1 MSQNSPDFNSPYFN
15 SPHVRP
21 LALPTMCTQHAR
33 IRSTLAAGLS
43 LPFVRDGSAG
53 WLHLQLAHDHE
64 RIEETSVA
72 QTSDWRSDIGNFSLA
87 DPFPVLSLL
96 SDCPLLPLTE
106 NDDAAQAWYWTLYNQ
121 SLNPVLRSLVGEI
134 YPTGATSEARDSTQQ
149 HGTQQYNTQ
158 QCSTRQHSTKQCS
171 NGAALCAWFSVNWNG
186 IVVRSRMQ
194 AADAVWLT
202 LFSRVDWHRQRHALP
217 AGMTIAIPL
226 TLADVVLPFTALHQ
240 FQTGD
245 IVLPNRPWF
254 TPSGEGTLSS
264 GTLRL
269 HGTLQ
274 LAEHAPYTFTVTD
287 METVSMP
294 SSAIDTMLTAPHSES
309 SALAFTPGSDNVT
322 ENLPPLPIT
331 LQLRCG
337 SLTMTLAELQHLAS
351 GSVLT
356 LRDVVPGQAW
366 LYHGGIALASGD
378 LVDVEGRL
386 GLQITQRFSAPT
398 HKLPTQDEEHAAA
411 QELAP

>member
-21 LALPTMCTQHAR
+21 LTLPTMRTQYAR

-53 WLHLQLAHDHE
+53 RLHLQLAHECE
-64 RIEETSVA
+64 RIEETSAA
-72 QTSDWRSDIGNFSLA
+72 QASDWRSDIGNFSLT

-106 NDDAAQAWYWTLYNQ
+106 NDGAAQAWYWTLYNQ

-134 YPTGATSEARDSTQQ
+134 YPTGATSEARDSAQQ
-149 HGTQQYNTQ
+149 HG
-158 QCSTRQHSTKQCS
+158 TRQHSTKQCS

-186 IVVRSRMQ
+186 MVVRSWMQ

-202 LFSRVDWHRQRHALP
+202 LFSRVDWHHQCHALP

-240 FQTGD
+240 LQTGD

-274 LAEHAPYTFTVTD
+274 LAEQAPYTFTVTD

-309 SALAFTPGSDNVT
+309 SALEFTLMSDNVT

-337 SLTMTLAELQHLAS
+337 SLTMTLAELQHLAN

-366 LYHGGIALASGD
+366 LYHGDIALASGD

-398 HKLPTQDEEHAAA
+398 HKRPT